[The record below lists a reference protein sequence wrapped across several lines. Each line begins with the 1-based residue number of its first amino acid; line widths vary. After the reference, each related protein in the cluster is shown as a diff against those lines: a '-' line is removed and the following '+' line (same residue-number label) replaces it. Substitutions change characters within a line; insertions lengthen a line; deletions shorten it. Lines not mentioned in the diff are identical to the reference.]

1 MKRGGAL
8 ALLLVLGC
16 ASGQV
21 VDDPAR
27 GLASWYGEEL
37 AGRSTANG
45 EIFDP
50 RGLTAAHRTLP
61 FGTLVEVLNPANG
74 RKVVVRIN
82 DRGPFVEG
90 RIIDLSWAAA
100 TEIGMVEAG
109 VAPVVLKVVGEGGPP
124 DAPQP
129 VVVRIEEPAVKFEI
143 PRIPERPPAVAFPL
157 PDTIGE
163 PDLPVRPSA
172 NEPSGA
178 VVDQVDVT
186 VVRGGREV
194 VRQVDPSG
202 SRIEEVETGP
212 VVVDEAGQRWVVQLG
227 AFRDPANA
235 EALRERASRFVSDVT
250 TVSSE
255 TGLLVVRVGPWSSR
269 VRAIEVRERLEAA
282 GLETIVLRLA
292 D

>member
-8 ALLLVLGC
+8 LLLAVLGC
-16 ASGQV
+16 ASGTP
-21 VDDPAR
+21 VDDPLR

-74 RKVVVRIN
+74 KKVVVRIN
-82 DRGPFVEG
+82 DRGPFVAG

-100 TEIGMVEAG
+100 AELGMVEAG
-109 VAPVVLKVVGEGGPP
+109 VAPVVLEVVGEGGVS
-124 DAPQP
+124 DAPRP
-129 VVVRIEEPAVKFEI
+129 VVVRIEEPAVKFEV
-143 PRIPERPPAVAFPL
+143 PRIPERPPSVAFPL

-172 NEPSGA
+172 SEPSEA
-178 VVDQVDVT
+178 VVDRVDVT

-202 SRIEEVETGP
+202 SRIEEIGTGP
-212 VVVDEAGQRWVVQLG
+212 VVLDEAGARWVVQLG

-250 TVSSE
+250 TVSSD
-255 TGLLVVRVGPWSSR
+255 TGLLVVRVGPWPSR
-269 VRAIEVRERLEAA
+269 IRAIEVRERLEAA
-282 GLETIVLRLA
+282 GLETIVLRL
-292 D
+292 DD